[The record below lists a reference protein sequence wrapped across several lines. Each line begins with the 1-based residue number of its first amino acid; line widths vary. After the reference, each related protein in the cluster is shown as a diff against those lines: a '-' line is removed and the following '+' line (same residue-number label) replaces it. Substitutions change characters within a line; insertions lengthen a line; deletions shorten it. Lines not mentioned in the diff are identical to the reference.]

1 MVGTLVLVVAVTPVS
16 KKPFMYINKNGYF
29 LLFIYINGAFYITV
43 FPQAFALVVPVLA
56 LFAMKIQN
64 YYRRTSRELKRLA
77 SIARSPMYY
86 SGEHLAHF
94 SEEEDLNWVVAPF
107 SDLEWLVALLS
118 GPVCFLNNH
127 DRNRYDW
134 FSCTLDGLSTIRAH
148 EMVSKN
154 VFLSHLYIKLT
165 FCQTKTGSGQM

>member
-1 MVGTLVLVVAVTPVS
+1 
-16 KKPFMYINKNGYF
+16 
-29 LLFIYINGAFYITV
+29 
-43 FPQAFALVVPVLA
+43 
-56 LFAMKIQN
+56 MKIQN

-77 SIARSPMYY
+77 SIARSPMYL

-107 SDLEWLVALLS
+107 SDLEWVVALLS

-154 VFLSHLYIKLT
+154 GLFEPFIY
-165 FCQTKTGSGQM
+165 KTNILPNQDRLGSNVG